1 MPRSIL
7 APFKKKLSEEG
18 ATVGRLLAGYS
29 NIEVGLMHCVA
40 VTRDLDTALKAMF
53 LKRGE
58 TKRISAAEKLGHP
71 EYVRLRLAADFQKA
85 VGVVRYCLKIR
96 NQYSHW
102 VWWDDYSG
110 KLAFANLEDVAKR
123 KRPVKD
129 LAKLK
134 AHHVDAAL
142 LHAQEAYFVYADE
155 LLAWVNYE
163 GRARDGKLKNNP
175 LSKPKAVKRPKLR
188 L

>member
-1 MPRSIL
+1 MLRSIL
-7 APFKKKLSEEG
+7 APFKKKFSEEG

-96 NQYSHW
+96 R
-102 VWWDDYSG
+102 
-110 KLAFANLEDVAKR
+110 LAE
-123 KRPVKD
+123 PP
-129 LAKLK
+129 
-134 AHHVDAAL
+134 
-142 LHAQEAYFVYADE
+142 Y
-155 LLAWVNYE
+155 
-163 GRARDGKLKNNP
+163 
-175 LSKPKAVKRPKLR
+175 
-188 L
+188 